1 MDGDGWRDG
10 DLMVMEG
17 VTAPRWRWTARNGAR
32 ATLMDCDCNG
42 NGWRT
47 TARWQLDGDG
57 RCSAMTMNG
66 TMATQKQWASMDGA
80 TAT

>member
-1 MDGDGWRDG
+1 MDSDGWRDG

-17 VTAPRWRWTARNGAR
+17 ATAYQWQWTVRDGLS

-42 NGWRT
+42 DGRQR

-57 RCSAMTMNG
+57 RRGVTTMDG
-66 TMATQKQWASMDGA
+66 TTATQQQ
-80 TAT
+80 